1 MGCYSRNQAQHKLLK
16 SVYTQVDLL
25 FMYVFRQQLEM
36 TAQFSPQHHSHIAF
50 PVAYHTSVFV
60 LVFWKFEGRGNI
72 LNNPVSRTWYNL
84 RKLFLEIQV
93 ISTLFWPVGIR
104 GSDQQAYAEAREVQS
119 GSKEKLFHH
128 EGSQTLEQSAQG
140 KLCLSFL
147 LKILHINIQRDSW
160 NATAYMWS
168 AGNTQSWRSEDSVSA
183 GTDLELGR
191 EGECQRLKLGYAH
204 CF

>member
-1 MGCYSRNQAQHKLLK
+1 M
-16 SVYTQVDLL
+16 
-25 FMYVFRQQLEM
+25 
-36 TAQFSPQHHSHIAF
+36 
-50 PVAYHTSVFV
+50 
-60 LVFWKFEGRGNI
+60 
-72 LNNPVSRTWYNL
+72 

-147 LKILHINIQRDSW
+147 LKILHINIQRDSLEMPQLICDQQGTRRVEEVRILCLQAPTW
-160 NATAYMWS
+160 NWGRRGNARGWS
-168 AGNTQSWRSEDSVSA
+168 
-183 GTDLELGR
+183 
-191 EGECQRLKLGYAH
+191 
-204 CF
+204 

>member
-84 RKLFLEIQV
+84 RKLFLEIRV
-93 ISTLFWPVGIR
+93 VSTLFWPVGIR

-147 LKILHINIQRDSW
+147 LKILHINIQRDSLEMPQLICDQQGTCRVEEVRVLCLQAPTW
-160 NATAYMWS
+160 NWGRRGNAGGWS
-168 AGNTQSWRSEDSVSA
+168 
-183 GTDLELGR
+183 
-191 EGECQRLKLGYAH
+191 
-204 CF
+204 

>member
-1 MGCYSRNQAQHKLLK
+1 
-16 SVYTQVDLL
+16 
-25 FMYVFRQQLEM
+25 MYVFRQQLEM

-147 LKILHINIQRDSW
+147 LKILHINIQWDSLEMPQLICDQQGTRRVEEVRILCLQAPTW
-160 NATAYMWS
+160 NWGGRGNARGWS
-168 AGNTQSWRSEDSVSA
+168 
-183 GTDLELGR
+183 
-191 EGECQRLKLGYAH
+191 
-204 CF
+204 